1 MAWLKFLPILA
12 SLRVICWI
20 YAVEMGGF
28 PFTWL
33 RRGLR
38 LWGWDISKAF
48 LEDAKRKAEE
58 HKVSNMVSFLEG
70 GVRNL
75 KKVLENP
82 ATIRSC
88 Y

>member
-38 LWGWDISKAF
+38 LWGGHFKSF
-48 LEDAKRKAEE
+48 SGRRK
-58 HKVSNMVSFLEG
+58 
-70 GVRNL
+70 
-75 KKVLENP
+75 KKG
-82 ATIRSC
+82 
-88 Y
+88 